1 MFLHPQLFQESC
13 ATCATLGWL
22 AHALWTYTLNQMSHI
37 NSDDGI
43 NVGGHHSS
51 QQGNATSAIL
61 VGRAGMF

>member
-13 ATCATLGWL
+13 CNVRDSGL
-22 AHALWTYTLNQMSHI
+22 ARAYALWTYTLNQMNHI
-37 NSDDGI
+37 SSDDGV
-43 NVGGHHSS
+43 NAGAHSS